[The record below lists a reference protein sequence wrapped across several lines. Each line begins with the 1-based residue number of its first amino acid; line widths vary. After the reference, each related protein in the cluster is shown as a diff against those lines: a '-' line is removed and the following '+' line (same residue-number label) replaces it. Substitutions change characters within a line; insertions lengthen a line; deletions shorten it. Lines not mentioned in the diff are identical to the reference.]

1 MSPGAP
7 QPSAAYRSIYY
18 DIESYISLESY
29 ESGLRFW
36 DYNQKA
42 LAGDPY
48 IISLRKIFLTELAL
62 EYRRIISKPN
72 GIKNILKEARKYAHS
87 HSGENRLDLVSAM
100 IFGWLGF
107 LLIKE
112 KSNYWSP
119 CILIFL

>member
-1 MSPGAP
+1 MEAGAP
-7 QPSAAYRSIYY
+7 RPSAAYRSIYY

-72 GIKNILKEARKYAHS
+72 GIKNILKEAGVNYIVWDKNKNPEWDLS
-87 HSGENRLDLVSAM
+87 VISGLKEIVSLNN
-100 IFGWLGF
+100 IYLYQ
-107 LLIKE
+107 I
-112 KSNYWSP
+112 NY
-119 CILIFL
+119 